1 MRPGGVGAGLIAV
14 CLWGLA
20 PVATRS
26 LVSELA
32 PLPLLTLRQLL
43 AAGVLLPWAV
53 PALRRI
59 DARDLPR
66 LTAAGLLGMVGYN
79 LPVTVGL
86 QWLPASSAGLL
97 LATEPVWVLVIGLV
111 FLAERAGLRVVLGTG
126 VALAGVAV
134 IAGPSAL
141 SPGSGTRAAAGA
153 ALVLLATLAFGGY
166 TVVLRPLSEKYGPVS
181 ATAASSVAGALPYL
195 ALVGTIWPPRLSRP
209 AWGEM
214 LFLALGST
222 VAGMLLWNRAV
233 VRGGST
239 RISRLLY
246 LEPVVSVLG
255 AMVFLGERA
264 TAAVLA
270 GGVLVIAGVLVTGDS
285 ATGGKP
291 GLRLPWR
298 SSRGPTATG
307 PDGAVQP
314 QVPHGFRA
322 HVHAEPVG
330 IAVPGGQF
338 VRRGQRPGPEP

>member
-1 MRPGGVGAGLIAV
+1 MRTGGLGAGLIAV

-26 LVSELA
+26 LVHELA

-66 LTAAGLLGMVGYN
+66 FIVAGLLGMVGYN

-111 FLAERAGLRVVLGTG
+111 FLGERAGPRVLAGTG

-134 IAGPSAL
+134 IAGPAAL
-141 SPGSGTRAAAGA
+141 SPGSGTRAVAGA
-153 ALVLLATLAFGGY
+153 ALVLLATLAFAGY
-166 TVVLRPLSEKYGPVS
+166 MVVLRPLSQKYGAVS
-181 ATAASSVAGALPYL
+181 ATATSSVAGALPYL
-195 ALVGTIWPPRLSRP
+195 ALAGTAWPPRLSPP
-209 AWGEM
+209 AGAEL

-222 VAGMLLWNRAV
+222 VAGMLLWNLAV
-233 VRGGST
+233 VRGGAG
-239 RISRLLY
+239 ISRLLY

-255 AMVFLGERA
+255 AMVFLGEQV
-264 TAAVLA
+264 TLAVLA
-270 GGVLVIAGVLVTGDS
+270 GGVLVIAGVLMTGDS
-285 ATGGKP
+285 ASGGKP
-291 GLRLPWR
+291 
-298 SSRGPTATG
+298 
-307 PDGAVQP
+307 D
-314 QVPHGFRA
+314 
-322 HVHAEPVG
+322 
-330 IAVPGGQF
+330 
-338 VRRGQRPGPEP
+338 

>member
-1 MRPGGVGAGLIAV
+1 MRPGGIGAGLIAV

-43 AAGVLLPWAV
+43 AADVLLPWAV

-66 LTAAGLLGMVGYN
+66 LIAAGLLGMVGYN

-111 FLAERAGLRVVLGTG
+111 FLAERAGLRIVLGTG
-126 VALAGVAV
+126 VALAGIAV

-141 SPGSGTRAAAGA
+141 SPGSGTRAAAGRM
-153 ALVLLATLAFGGY
+153 VELLATLAFGGY
-166 TVVLRPLSEKYGPVS
+166 MIVLRPLSQQYGPVS
-181 ATAASSVAGALPYL
+181 ATATSSVAGALPYL
-195 ALVGTIWPPRLSRP
+195 ALAGTAWPPRLSP
-209 AWGEM
+209 SAGAEL

-222 VAGMLLWNRAV
+222 VAGMLLWNLAV
-233 VRGGST
+233 VRGGAG
-239 RISRLLY
+239 ISRLLY

-270 GGVLVIAGVLVTGDS
+270 GGVLVITGVFVTGDS
-285 ATGGKP
+285 ADGGKP
-291 GLRLPWR
+291 DERDMVAGSGSAARAGGR
-298 SSRGPTATG
+298 RGRGDAGVRTRDSSRLG
-307 PDGAVQP
+307 
-314 QVPHGFRA
+314 
-322 HVHAEPVG
+322 
-330 IAVPGGQF
+330 
-338 VRRGQRPGPEP
+338 

>member
-1 MRPGGVGAGLIAV
+1 VRTGGLGAGLIAV

-26 LVSELA
+26 LVHELA

-66 LTAAGLLGMVGYN
+66 FIVAGLLGMVGYN

-111 FLAERAGLRVVLGTG
+111 FLGERAGPRVLAGTG

-134 IAGPSAL
+134 IAGPAAL
-141 SPGSGTRAAAGA
+141 SPASGTRAVAGA

-166 TVVLRPLSEKYGPVS
+166 MVVLRPLSQKYGPVS
-181 ATAASSVAGALPYL
+181 ATATSSVAGALPYL
-195 ALVGTIWPPRLSRP
+195 ALAGTAWPPRLSP
-209 AWGEM
+209 SAGAEL

-222 VAGMLLWNRAV
+222 VAGMLLWNLAV
-233 VRGGST
+233 VRGGAG
-239 RISRLLY
+239 ISRLLY

-255 AMVFLGERA
+255 AMVFLGEQV

-270 GGVLVIAGVLVTGDS
+270 GGVLVIAGVLMTGDGM
-285 ATGGKP
+285 ARPRKP
-291 GLRLPWR
+291 AVIADA
-298 SSRGPTATG
+298 GP
-307 PDGAVQP
+307 PP
-314 QVPHGFRA
+314 
-322 HVHAEPVG
+322 
-330 IAVPGGQF
+330 
-338 VRRGQRPGPEP
+338 

>member
-1 MRPGGVGAGLIAV
+1 MRTGGLGAGLIAV

-26 LVSELA
+26 LVHELA

-66 LTAAGLLGMVGYN
+66 FIVAGLLGMVGYN

-111 FLAERAGLRVVLGTG
+111 FLGERAGPRVLAGTG
-126 VALAGVAV
+126 IALAGVAV
-134 IAGPSAL
+134 IAGPAAL
-141 SPGSGTRAAAGA
+141 SPGSGTRAVAGA

-166 TVVLRPLSEKYGPVS
+166 MIVLRPLSQKYGPVS
-181 ATAASSVAGALPYL
+181 ATATSSVAGALPYL
-195 ALVGTIWPPRLSRP
+195 ALVPLPGTAWPPRLSP
-209 AWGEM
+209 SAGAEL

-222 VAGMLLWNRAV
+222 VAGMLLWNLAV
-233 VRGGST
+233 VRGGAG
-239 RISRLLY
+239 ISRLLY

-255 AMVFLGERA
+255 AMVFLGERV

-270 GGVLVIAGVLVTGDS
+270 GGVLVIAGVVMTGDGV
-285 ATGGKP
+285 ARPRRPAVTADA
-291 GLRLPWR
+291 GLPR
-298 SSRGPTATG
+298 
-307 PDGAVQP
+307 
-314 QVPHGFRA
+314 
-322 HVHAEPVG
+322 
-330 IAVPGGQF
+330 
-338 VRRGQRPGPEP
+338 

>member
-1 MRPGGVGAGLIAV
+1 MRTGGLGAGLIAV

-26 LVSELA
+26 LVHELA

-66 LTAAGLLGMVGYN
+66 FIVAGLLGMVGYN

-111 FLAERAGLRVVLGTG
+111 FLGERAGPRVLAGTG

-134 IAGPSAL
+134 IAGPAAL
-141 SPGSGTRAAAGA
+141 SPGSGTRAVAGA

-166 TVVLRPLSEKYGPVS
+166 MIVLRPLSQKYGPVS
-181 ATAASSVAGALPYL
+181 ATATSSVAGALPYL
-195 ALVGTIWPPRLSRP
+195 ALAGTVWPPRLSPP
-209 AWGEM
+209 AGAEL

-222 VAGMLLWNRAV
+222 VAGMLLWNLAV
-233 VRGGST
+233 VRGGAG
-239 RISRLLY
+239 ISRLLY

-255 AMVFLGERA
+255 AMVFLGERV

-270 GGVLVIAGVLVTGDS
+270 GGVLVIAGVLMTGDGM
-285 ATGGKP
+285 ARP
-291 GLRLPWR
+291 RRPAVIADA
-298 SSRGPTATG
+298 GP
-307 PDGAVQP
+307 P
-314 QVPHGFRA
+314 R
-322 HVHAEPVG
+322 
-330 IAVPGGQF
+330 
-338 VRRGQRPGPEP
+338 

>member
-1 MRPGGVGAGLIAV
+1 VDERATGTKVRTGGLGAGLIAV

-26 LVSELA
+26 LVHELA

-66 LTAAGLLGMVGYN
+66 LIVAGLLGMIGYN

-111 FLAERAGLRVVLGTG
+111 FLGERAGPRVLAGTG

-134 IAGPSAL
+134 IAGPAAL
-141 SPGSGTRAAAGA
+141 SPGSGTRAVAGA

-166 TVVLRPLSEKYGPVS
+166 MVVLRPLSQKYGPVS
-181 ATAASSVAGALPYL
+181 ATATSSVAGALPYL
-195 ALVGTIWPPRLSRP
+195 ALAGTAWPPRLSPP
-209 AWGEM
+209 AGAEL

-222 VAGMLLWNRAV
+222 VAGMLLWNLAV
-233 VRGGST
+233 VRGGAG
-239 RISRLLY
+239 ISRLLY

-255 AMVFLGERA
+255 AMVFLGEQV

-270 GGVLVIAGVLVTGDS
+270 GGVLVIAGVLMTGDGM
-285 ATGGKP
+285 ARP
-291 GLRLPWR
+291 RRPAVIADA
-298 SSRGPTATG
+298 GP
-307 PDGAVQP
+307 PP
-314 QVPHGFRA
+314 
-322 HVHAEPVG
+322 
-330 IAVPGGQF
+330 
-338 VRRGQRPGPEP
+338 

>member
-1 MRPGGVGAGLIAV
+1 VDERATGTKVRTGGLGAGLIAV

-26 LVSELA
+26 LVHELA

-66 LTAAGLLGMVGYN
+66 FIVAGLLGMVGYN

-111 FLAERAGLRVVLGTG
+111 FLGERAGPRVLAGTG

-134 IAGPSAL
+134 IAGPAAL
-141 SPGSGTRAAAGA
+141 SPGSGTRAVAGA

-166 TVVLRPLSEKYGPVS
+166 MVVLRPLSQKYGPVS
-181 ATAASSVAGALPYL
+181 ATATSSVAGALPYL
-195 ALVGTIWPPRLSRP
+195 ALAGTAWPPRLSPP
-209 AWGEM
+209 AGAEL

-222 VAGMLLWNRAV
+222 VAGMLLWNLAV
-233 VRGGST
+233 VRGGAG
-239 RISRLLY
+239 ISRLLY

-255 AMVFLGERA
+255 AMVFLGEQV

-270 GGVLVIAGVLVTGDS
+270 GGVLVIAGVLMTGDGM
-285 ATGGKP
+285 ARP
-291 GLRLPWR
+291 RRPAVIADA
-298 SSRGPTATG
+298 GP
-307 PDGAVQP
+307 PP
-314 QVPHGFRA
+314 
-322 HVHAEPVG
+322 
-330 IAVPGGQF
+330 
-338 VRRGQRPGPEP
+338 

>member
-1 MRPGGVGAGLIAV
+1 MRPGGLGAGLIAV

-26 LVSELA
+26 LVHELA

-66 LTAAGLLGMVGYN
+66 FIVAGLLGMVGYN

-111 FLAERAGLRVVLGTG
+111 FLGERAGPRVLAGTG
-126 VALAGVAV
+126 IALAGVAV
-134 IAGPSAL
+134 IAGPAAL
-141 SPGSGTRAAAGA
+141 SPGSGTRAVAGA

-166 TVVLRPLSEKYGPVS
+166 MIVLRPLSQKYGPVS
-181 ATAASSVAGALPYL
+181 ATATSSVAGALPYL
-195 ALVGTIWPPRLSRP
+195 ALVPLPGTAWPPRLSP
-209 AWGEM
+209 SAGAEL

-222 VAGMLLWNRAV
+222 VAGMLLWNLAV
-233 VRGGST
+233 VRGGAG
-239 RISRLLY
+239 ISRLLY

-255 AMVFLGERA
+255 AMVFLGERV

-270 GGVLVIAGVLVTGDS
+270 GGVLVIAGVVMTGDGV
-285 ATGGKP
+285 ARPRRPAVTADA
-291 GLRLPWR
+291 GLPR
-298 SSRGPTATG
+298 
-307 PDGAVQP
+307 
-314 QVPHGFRA
+314 
-322 HVHAEPVG
+322 
-330 IAVPGGQF
+330 
-338 VRRGQRPGPEP
+338 